1 MTYLII
7 LSIIFYIFFP
17 AVIIK
22 LCEKVKLFK
31 SIGPILTIY
40 IVGILLSNL
49 AIFPFEAFSSKL
61 FSVQDIISSATIPL
75 AMPLILFSCDFKH
88 LPLRSAVLS
97 LIFGIV
103 AMIAAITSGYFLFQ
117 PLAGIE
123 NFKNISGLLVGVY
136 TGGTPNLAALKMM
149 LGVSETNYLI
159 INSFDMIVSF
169 IYLIFLMSIGI
180 KLFRW
185 ILPYKSKRI
194 AQKLYS
200 FPESKTKLGESN
212 EIYEKDSDYHNIFTR
227 QHFPKTLKAFG
238 LSLLIVIISVGLSFL
253 IKGKINMII
262 IMLSLTTLAIAASFS
277 ESVRKAEKSY
287 DAGMYLVLIFS
298 LVISTMVNIREINFS
313 EGIWFLLYIT
323 YAIFGSLI
331 IQLILSKIFKINS
344 DTTIITSVALI
355 NSPLFVPMIADKM
368 HNKNAVVI
376 GISIG
381 IIGYAIGNYLGV
393 GLAAIL

>member
-17 AVIIK
+17 AVIIQ
-22 LCEKVKLFK
+22 LCKKIKFFK
-31 SIGPILTIY
+31 NIGPILTIY

-49 AIFPFEAFSSKL
+49 VIFPFEEFSDRL
-61 FSVQDIISSATIPL
+61 FSVQDIISSITIPL

-103 AMIAAITSGYFLFQ
+103 AMITAVVSGYFLFK
-117 PLAGIE
+117 PIAGIE
-123 NFKNISGLLVGVY
+123 NLNNISGLLVGVY

-149 LGVSETNYLI
+149 LGVSETNYLL

-169 IYLIFLMSIGI
+169 VYLIFLMSIGI

-185 ILPYKSKRI
+185 ILPYKSKRM

-200 FPESKTKLGESN
+200 YPESGKRLGQSN
-212 EIYEKDSDYHNIFTR
+212 EIYDKDSDYQNIFTR
-227 QHFPKTLKAFG
+227 EHFPRTLKAFG
-238 LSLLIVIISVGLSFL
+238 LSFLIVIISVGLSYL
-253 IKGKINMII
+253 IKSDIDMIV
-262 IMLSLTTLAIAASFS
+262 IMLSLTTLAIASSFS
-277 ESVRKAEKSY
+277 KSVRKSQKSY
-287 DAGMYLVLIFS
+287 DAGMYFVLIFS
-298 LVISTMVNIREINFS
+298 LVISTMVNVRDINFS

-323 YAIFGSLI
+323 YTIFGSLI
-331 IQLILSKIFKINS
+331 IQLIFSKIFKINS